1 MTSNSQ
7 QPASSP
13 NLDNFKPLLK
23 ERGELKQILDAAEA
37 RIKQL
42 DADLR
47 PVLEGRGEIIAE
59 GFSFNCKL
67 SKGRKSIDKE
77 LLEEFLKKHG
87 LSVADFEKEGAPFT
101 TFSVKPVNVL

>member
-1 MTSNSQ
+1 MPS
-7 QPASSP
+7 
-13 NLDNFKPLLK
+13 LDNFKPLLK
-23 ERGELKQILDAAEA
+23 ERGELKQILDQAEK

-42 DADLR
+42 DEDLR

-67 SKGRKSIDKE
+67 VKGRKSIDKE

-101 TFSVKPVNVL
+101 TFTVKPVNVV